1 MARTLI
7 GQRIRDH
14 RKAKGWTQAALAARL
29 DISPSYLN
37 LIESDRRN
45 IAGAL
50 LKRIADIL
58 GQPLEEFD
66 GAAERRLVDELG
78 KIAADAAVAPLHLP
92 AGSAADLVA
101 RHPGWARALV
111 ALHRSGRDR
120 QEAIAALSDR
130 LSQDPFL
137 GDAVH
142 SLLTNL
148 TAIRSASEILE
159 SIADL
164 EPAQR
169 KRFVSI
175 IAGDS
180 RRMSD
185 VAHAL
190 AAFLAK
196 APAATGPVTPVEEVD
211 DFVFDNANHF
221 PALEAAADALAPEIG
236 AAPGQLEA
244 ALAGWL
250 RRAHAVDVR
259 VGAGNGVATHG
270 PRFDREAGVLELPDS
285 SGATTRQFALAL
297 AAAELAC
304 AHDVAAQLDRT
315 TLLGAPAARRRAER
329 VLLSYV
335 AGALVMPYAAFQ
347 PAAAAAHYDIDLL
360 GRRFGASFEQ
370 VCHRLATLRRP
381 GAEGIPFGFM
391 RVDPAGF
398 VTKRLALPGLA
409 LPRYGNACPL
419 WAVYGAFRSPGAI
432 VRQLVEFPAGE
443 RYLMVA
449 RAVEKDPQGFGVPPR
464 LLSVML
470 VCDTL
475 YADRTVYAGG
485 LDLGASAPATAVG
498 QSCRVCSRRE
508 CGWRQEDPIIDAG
521 MY

>member
-1 MARTLI
+1 MARTLV

-14 RKAKGWTQAALAARL
+14 RKARGWTQAALAAHL
-29 DISPSYLN
+29 QISPSYLN

-45 IAGAL
+45 IAGGL
-50 LKRIADIL
+50 LKRIADAL

-78 KIAADAAVAPLHLP
+78 EIAADAQVASLKLD
-92 AGSAADLVA
+92 SAADLVA

-120 QEAIAALSDR
+120 QQAIAALSDR

-180 RRMSD
+180 RRLSD

-196 APAATGPVTPVEEVD
+196 APEAAGAVTPVEEVD

-221 PALEAAADALAPEIG
+221 PALEAAADALAAQAG
-236 AAPGQLEA
+236 AEPGQLA
-244 ALAGWL
+244 QALCAWM
-250 RRAHAVDVR
+250 RREHGVEVR
-259 VGAGNGVATHG
+259 VGAANDGVTQQ
-270 PRFDREAGVLELPDS
+270 PRFDRAAGVLQLPDTS
-285 SGATTRQFALAL
+285 ATSTRQFAISLT
-297 AAAELAC
+297 AAELAC
-304 AHDVAAQLDRT
+304 SALVAAELDRS
-315 TLLGAPAARRRAER
+315 TLLTAPASRRRAER

-335 AGALVMPYAAFQ
+335 AGALVMPYSVFQ
-347 PAAAAAHYDIDLL
+347 PAAASAQYDIDLL

-370 VCHRLATLRRP
+370 VCHRLATLRRA

-398 VTKRLALPGLA
+398 ITKRLALPGLP

-419 WAVYGAFRSPGAI
+419 WAVYAAFRSPGAM
-432 VRQLVEFPAGE
+432 VRQLVEFPTGE
-443 RYLMVA
+443 RYLMLA
-449 RAVEKDPQGFGVPPR
+449 RTVEKESQGFGVPPR

-470 VCDTL
+470 VCDAL
-475 YADRTVYAGG
+475 HADRTVYARG
-485 LDLGASAPATAVG
+485 LDLRASAPAVAVG
-498 QSCRVCSRRE
+498 QSCRMCTRRD

-521 MY
+521 MH